1 MNLAIDISD
10 LRTRAM
16 VQHVWERLPWNVK
29 TALDGRVTI
38 KAIPGGDGHIADAG
52 RDDILLRLPLPQW
65 KAHQVVAHEL
75 GHIYAR
81 HYDRVVRGEISEA
94 QAEAEANRLAALWG
108 FGR

>member
-1 MNLAIDISD
+1 MILATWDRQARD
-10 LRTRAM
+10 AAWY
-16 VQHVWERLPWNVK
+16 VWARLPWHIK
-29 TALDGRVTI
+29 EALDGRVTI
-38 KAIPGGDGHIADAG
+38 KAIPGGDGHVADAG

-94 QAEAEANRLAALWG
+94 QAEAEANRLAAAWG